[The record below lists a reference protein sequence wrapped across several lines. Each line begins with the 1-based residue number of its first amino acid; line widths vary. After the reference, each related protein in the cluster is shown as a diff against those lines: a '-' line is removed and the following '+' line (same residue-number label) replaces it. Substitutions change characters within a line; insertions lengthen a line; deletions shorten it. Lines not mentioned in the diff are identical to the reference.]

1 MGPDELVPKW
11 TQDGN
16 SLGEIAKIMMEHGL
30 IIIYIIY
37 FRSDLT
43 NSLYDGIENIIF
55 IYKSEISFSYTI
67 VILFSFS
74 CKLSYITLTLMVNLF
89 FKKS

>member
-1 MGPDELVPKW
+1 LGPDELVPKW

>member
-1 MGPDELVPKW
+1 MMEHGLIIIYFINFRLDIGPDELVPKC
-11 TQDGN
+11 TQDWN

-43 NSLYDGIENIIF
+43 NSLYDGIENILF
-55 IYKSEISFSYTI
+55 IYY
-67 VILFSFS
+67 
-74 CKLSYITLTLMVNLF
+74 N
-89 FKKS
+89 